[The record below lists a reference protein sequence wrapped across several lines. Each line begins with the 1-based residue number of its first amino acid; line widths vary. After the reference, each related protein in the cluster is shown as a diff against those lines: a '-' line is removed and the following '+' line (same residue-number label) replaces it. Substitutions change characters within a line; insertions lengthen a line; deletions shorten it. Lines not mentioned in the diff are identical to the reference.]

1 MLPVEG
7 VVSGAAALA
16 GSIANGTAVMMLLK
30 SGVTTIVLGAL
41 LQARDDVAAK
51 RASVLVSCVM
61 LRAEATSY
69 VT

>member
-7 VVSGAAALA
+7 VVSGAAALV
-16 GSIANGTAVMMLLK
+16 GFIADGTTMMMLLEL
-30 SGVTTIVLGAL
+30 GVTTIVLGAL

-61 LRAEATSY
+61 LHAEATS
-69 VT
+69 